1 MTFENMKELAGK
13 IRETFGEEAEEDF
26 WVLVDE
32 ESDRKVRK
40 EVNTKINATV
50 ASLMRHNLDR
60 DAIKQILSEIW
71 FLDEK
76 ETRRL
81 IRREEIVNIPVRKLV
96 DYLLSENYT
105 QKEAKAF
112 LEDYA
117 VRVRLASDPSMAALS
132 PEDLSDRLQ
141 GVAESEE
148 HQQ

>member
-132 PEDLSDRLQ
+132 PEELSDRLQ

>member
-1 MTFENMKELAGK
+1 MTFENMEELAGK

-32 ESDRKVRK
+32 ESDRKVRR

-60 DAIKQILSEIW
+60 NAIKQILSEIW

-76 ETRRL
+76 EIRRL

-105 QKEAKAF
+105 QKEARAF

-132 PEDLSDRLQ
+132 PEELSDRLQ

-148 HQQ
+148 HHQ

>member
-1 MTFENMKELAGK
+1 
-13 IRETFGEEAEEDF
+13 
-26 WVLVDE
+26 
-32 ESDRKVRK
+32 
-40 EVNTKINATV
+40 
-50 ASLMRHNLDR
+50 LMRHNLDR